1 MRFSVFNVDYP
12 WYLKTFSERGNNR
25 APKYPVMTKERGMN
39 MPMQDVMAKDCYV
52 FMWTSGPFVKQ
63 AFEICEAWGLE
74 YSTYPFVWIKPT
86 RRTASQGKFFFQI
99 EDDENWEKGNGYV
112 TMANAEIVLG
122 FKRGRPER
130 INSGV
135 RQLIIEPKLE
145 QVRSRNT
152 GKPQGQLGTG
162 VRQLIVHP
170 RMEHSRK
177 PDAAHQR
184 IEQLY
189 QGPYCELFARRPY
202 PGWVCVGNQL
212 TKRDIYDDLRLLA
225 EAE

>member
-1 MRFSVFNVDYP
+1 MKFGAIIVDYP
-12 WYLKTFSERGNNR
+12 WYLQTYSERGNNR

-39 MPMQDVMAKDCYV
+39 MPMEAVMAKDCYV

-63 AFEICEAWGLE
+63 AFDICEAWGLE

-86 RRTASQGKFFFQI
+86 RRTAAQGKFFFQI

-135 RQLIIEPKLE
+135 RQLI
-145 QVRSRNT
+145 
-152 GKPQGQLGTG
+152 
-162 VRQLIVHP
+162 VHP

-177 PDAAHQR
+177 PDDAHER
-184 IEQLY
+184 VEQLY
-189 QGPYCELFARRPY
+189 QGPFLELFARRKY

-212 TKRDIYDDLRLLA
+212 TKRDIYEDLQLLA